1 MRNSKIHRQYGAVP
15 FAIDK
20 GGRVRVVLLTSRQT
34 GRWVIPK
41 GWPMAGRKPTQVA
54 VREAYEE
61 AGLIGV
67 VLRGS
72 PVGHY
77 RYQKRLTTGKFATCE
92 VAVFLLRVR
101 RELSDWPE
109 RDQRVRAW
117 FSLEVAAKLVA
128 ERNLAKLILGA
139 VSDKLMQRKV
149 MRTPN
154 PRVASVL
161 TMIPG
166 SGTNR
171 SPKRMRANVGHA
183 NSR

>member
-1 MRNSKIHRQYGAVP
+1 V
-15 FAIDK
+15 
-20 GGRVRVVLLTSRQT
+20 
-34 GRWVIPK
+34 
-41 GWPMAGRKPTQVA
+41 
-54 VREAYEE
+54 YEE

-77 RYQKRLTTGKFATCE
+77 RYQKRLSTGKFVTCE
-92 VAVFLLRVR
+92 VAVFLLLVR
-101 RELSDWPE
+101 RELSGWRE

-117 FSLEVAAKLVA
+117 FSLEVAATLVA
-128 ERNLAKLILGA
+128 ERNLARLILGA

-149 MRTPN
+149 MRTPDQ
-154 PRVASVL
+154 RVASGVL

-171 SPKRMRANVGHA
+171 GPKRMRANGHA

>member
-1 MRNSKIHRQYGAVP
+1 M
-15 FAIDK
+15 
-20 GGRVRVVLLTSRQT
+20 
-34 GRWVIPK
+34 
-41 GWPMAGRKPTQVA
+41 A

-67 VLRGS
+67 ALRGS

-77 RYQKRLTTGKFATCE
+77 RYQKRLSTGKFVTCE
-92 VAVFLLRVR
+92 VAVFLLLVR
-101 RELSDWPE
+101 RELCDWPE

-117 FSLEVAAKLVA
+117 FSLEMAAKLVA
-128 ERNLAKLILGA
+128 ERKLAKLILGP

-154 PRVASVL
+154 PRVASIL
-161 TMIPG
+161 TMIHG

-171 SPKRMRANVGHA
+171 SPKRMRVNVGHA